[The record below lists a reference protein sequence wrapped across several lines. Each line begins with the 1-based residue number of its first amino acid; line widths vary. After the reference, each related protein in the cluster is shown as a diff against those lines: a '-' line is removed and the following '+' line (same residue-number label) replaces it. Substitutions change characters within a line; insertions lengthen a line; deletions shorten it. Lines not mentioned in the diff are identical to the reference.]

1 MSLLFLDLS
10 ALAILQ
16 RLVLGLGVF
25 SRMLALKNL
34 QGLDQA
40 AKGVI
45 VAHGLFVLSFV
56 LGALRPFVWN
66 FVAIT
71 VTNSAPTNLISTSIA
86 ATPSLELQCGE
97 NFSVTHL
104 GVLDGRTFAVFYWR

>member
-16 RLVLGLGVF
+16 RLALGLGDL

-45 VAHGLFVLSFV
+45 VAHGLEHASLPANPLMKSAADPGEPLSRGAR
-56 LGALRPFVWN
+56 LGL
-66 FVAIT
+66 
-71 VTNSAPTNLISTSIA
+71 
-86 ATPSLELQCGE
+86 
-97 NFSVTHL
+97 
-104 GVLDGRTFAVFYWR
+104 

>member
-1 MSLLFLDLS
+1 MDLRGDISCLSALTSLRYLDLS

-45 VAHGLFVLSFV
+45 VAQGREHAGLPANPLMKSAAGQGEPLSRGAR
-56 LGALRPFVWN
+56 LGL
-66 FVAIT
+66 
-71 VTNSAPTNLISTSIA
+71 
-86 ATPSLELQCGE
+86 
-97 NFSVTHL
+97 
-104 GVLDGRTFAVFYWR
+104 

>member
-1 MSLLFLDLS
+1 MDLRGDISCLSALTSLRYLDLS

-16 RLVLGLGVF
+16 RLVLGLGDF

-45 VAHGLFVLSFV
+45 VAQGLEHASL
-56 LGALRPFVWN
+56 P
-66 FVAIT
+66 AILLNRKSG
-71 VTNSAPTNLISTSIA
+71 VRSCQSAA
-86 ATPSLELQCGE
+86 RGVFFGPSLIMESAAGQGE
-97 NFSVTHL
+97 PLSRVARL
-104 GVLDGRTFAVFYWR
+104 GL